1 MITRLAV
8 SIVLGVFA
16 LTSHAQEWKSITS
29 FSTIKSADG
38 EREIIWMA
46 STGGLLRLD
55 AGHLTDVKYTN
66 TEGLIA
72 NNLVAVVADPSRN
85 RVWVAHYDGTIQIL
99 DPDASHFQNLT
110 GLKGMT
116 ITSMSRHQDMI
127 LVAAIQ
133 GMAVIN
139 MATETVS
146 GTATTLGG
154 LPPQTPLL
162 KTGADS
168 VFFWCATSAELL
180 KAPRGNYNVPSSW
193 TMYSQFQGLGSHSV
207 LDMAVVRDSVF
218 VLTADRGLLLFNS
231 QLDSFVNYGS
241 GTVGDSYKISLFG
254 NEVICYSSSIL
265 YRRSGDN
272 WFDSGIRFVDSDG
285 MAFFPTLLL
294 STIENRLVGVDEN
307 GTIRIKQLQ
316 DAWTRYDSNLPYSTF
331 FWNMKYDSKTRV
343 LWTASTRGWGQA
355 GPGFSGYNTRTRR
368 WMNFNKLTVPSIP
381 WGYFYNVDV
390 GADARVWLGSW
401 GRGAVAF
408 DPSDSTFARL
418 DGGSGLSYLEGQ
430 CQIGTTL
437 INEVFVDRRGHCWIS
452 TQHPCD
458 RGRSVSVFDPSNSS
472 FTYHNSNDVGITPGE
487 MLEDQ
492 FGRIWLTTDP
502 VEDEESGIGMV
513 VYDSDRHTWDRLN
526 VSEYPALS
534 SNNTTAIAEDKDGNM
549 WIGTDKGLHTFSYG
563 ELSPVYSYPD
573 GPLSE
578 VITDIAVDRF
588 NNKWIGTRG
597 GLSVL
602 SNNGEWIHFNK
613 ETSSLVDNNI
623 ASIACDDSTGEIYVG
638 TYDQGISILKHPIA
652 QSNPTSLVHVFP
664 NPFVIGDHV
673 SLTFSSMPPQSVVK
687 IFSLSGQLIRT
698 LKMATATQLVL
709 WDGKDRN
716 GRYVSSGIYFY
727 HVYSSSG
734 ASSRFAP
741 KTGKI
746 AVIRR

>member
-1 MITRLAV
+1 MIIRIV
-8 SIVLGVFA
+8 VFSVLGVFA
-16 LTSHAQEWKSITS
+16 VASHAQEWKSITS
-29 FSTIKSADG
+29 FSTIKSADV
-38 EREIIWMA
+38 EHETMWMA
-46 STGGLLRLD
+46 TTGGLMRLD
-55 AGHLTDVKYTN
+55 ANHLTDITYTN
-66 TEGLIA
+66 TEGLIG
-72 NNLVAVVADPSRN
+72 NNLVAVIADSLRN

-99 DPDASHFQNLT
+99 DPETGHFQHLT

-116 ITSMSRHQDMI
+116 ITAMHQHEEMI
-127 LVAAIQ
+127 LVSATQ

-139 MATETVS
+139 ISTETVS
-146 GTATTLGG
+146 GTATTLGS

-168 VFFWCATSAELL
+168 TFFWCATSAEIL
-180 KAPRGNYNVPSSW
+180 KAPQANYFVPSSW
-193 TMYSQFQGLGSHSV
+193 TMYGQFRGLGSHSV
-207 LDMAVVRDSVF
+207 LDMIVVRDSVF

-231 QLDSFVNYGS
+231 QLDSFVSYGS
-241 GTVGDSYKISLFG
+241 GTLSGSHKISLFG
-254 NEVICYSSSIL
+254 NELICHSSSML
-265 YRRSGDN
+265 YRRSGDV
-272 WFDSGIRFVDSDG
+272 WFDSGIRFTDSDG
-285 MAFFPTLLL
+285 SPFFPILLL
-294 STIENRLVGVDEN
+294 STLENQLFGIDAN
-307 GTIRIKQLQ
+307 GTIRIKPMGE
-316 DAWTRYDSNLPYSTF
+316 AWSRYNSNRPYSTF
-331 FWNMKYDSKTRV
+331 FWNMKYDSKTRI

-368 WMNFNKLTVPSIP
+368 WLNFNKLTVPSIP

-408 DPSDSTFARL
+408 DPSDSSFARL
-418 DGGSGLSYLEGQ
+418 DGANGLTFLEGE
-430 CQIGTTL
+430 CQLGTTL
-437 INEVFVDRRGHCWIS
+437 VNEVFVDRRGHCWIS

-472 FTYHNSNDVGITPGE
+472 FAYHSSNAVGLTPGE
-487 MLEDQ
+487 MVEDQ

-513 VYDSDRHTWDRLN
+513 VYDAERDTWDRLN
-526 VSEYPALS
+526 TSEYPDLS

-549 WIGTDKGLHTFSYG
+549 WIGTDKGLHTFSFG

-602 SNNGEWIHFNK
+602 SGNGEWIHFNK
-613 ETSSLVDNNI
+613 ENSPLVDNNI

-638 TYDQGISILKHPIA
+638 TYDQGISVLRHSIA
-652 QSNPTSLVHVFP
+652 QNNPAARVHVFP
-664 NPFVIGDHV
+664 NPFVIGDHA
-673 SLTFSSMPPQSVVK
+673 SLNFSSMPPQSGIK
-687 IFSLSGQLIRT
+687 IFSVSGQLIRT
-698 LKMATATQLVL
+698 IEVTSATQMVL

-716 GRYVSSGIYFY
+716 GRYVSSGVYLY
-727 HVYSSSG
+727 HVYPSSG
-734 ASSRFAP
+734 SSSRFAP
-741 KTGKI
+741 KTGKV